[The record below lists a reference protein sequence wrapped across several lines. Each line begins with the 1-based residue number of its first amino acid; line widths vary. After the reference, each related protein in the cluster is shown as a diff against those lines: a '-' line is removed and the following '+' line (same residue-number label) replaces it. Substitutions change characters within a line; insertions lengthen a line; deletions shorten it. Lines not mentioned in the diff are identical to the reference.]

1 MEVCRKMQGD
11 RIISALIGLVGA
23 MSNNGKTERTDSVVR
38 EAFLRLTDGDSEEE
52 TVQKIHAEKF
62 AIAPDCATCL
72 NPCGNTSDCDMSQF
86 YAADA
91 KIIAAKRDLIEAIC
105 KKMSSSEII
114 PETVYQ
120 GIAYLGYD
128 LEPICDPMEMKQGFS
143 SGCHDFCSRFA
154 DGVAERFRR

>member
-62 AIAPDCATCL
+62 AIAPDCTNCL
-72 NPCGNTSDCDMSQF
+72 NPCGNTSDYDMAQF
-86 YAADA
+86 YVPHFFTPNFG
-91 KIIAAKRDLIEAIC
+91 
-105 KKMSSSEII
+105 S
-114 PETVYQ
+114 V
-120 GIAYLGYD
+120 
-128 LEPICDPMEMKQGFS
+128 S
-143 SGCHDFCSRFA
+143 SGSMESISSGSVFFPPARYCVTTQSSLETNVCRLKSPVLSR
-154 DGVAERFRR
+154 

>member
-62 AIAPDCATCL
+62 AIAPDCANCL
-72 NPCGNTSDCDMSQF
+72 NPCGNTSDYDMAQF

-91 KIIAAKRDLIEAIC
+91 KIIAAKRDLIEVIC
-105 KKMSSSEII
+105 KKIVHRSSFR
-114 PETVYQ
+114 
-120 GIAYLGYD
+120 
-128 LEPICDPMEMKQGFS
+128 KQ
-143 SGCHDFCSRFA
+143 CIRELLIWAMIWSR
-154 DGVAERFRR
+154 RLMRRYSRRLCAMI

>member
-23 MSNNGKTERTDSVVR
+23 VSNNGKTERTDSVVR

-86 YAADA
+86 YTADV

-105 KKMSSSEII
+105 KKMSSSELI
-114 PETVYQ
+114 PGNSV
-120 GIAYLGYD
+120 
-128 LEPICDPMEMKQGFS
+128 
-143 SGCHDFCSRFA
+143 SGNCLS
-154 DGVAERFRR
+154 GL

>member
-62 AIAPDCATCL
+62 AIAPDCANCL
-72 NPCGNTSDCDMSQF
+72 SPCGNTSDYDMAQF
-86 YAADA
+86 YAADV
-91 KIIAAKRDLIEAIC
+91 KVISAKRDLIETVC
-105 KKMSSSEII
+105 KKLGSSENV
-114 PETVYQ
+114 PEDVYQ

-128 LEPICDPMEMKQGFS
+128 LEPEAYTQIQQKIMC
-143 SGCHDFCSRFA
+143 
-154 DGVAERFRR
+154 

>member
-62 AIAPDCATCL
+62 ALHRTALTVSTPV
-72 NPCGNTSDCDMSQF
+72 
-86 YAADA
+86 
-91 KIIAAKRDLIEAIC
+91 AILQITIWRNFTQQ
-105 KKMSSSEII
+105 M
-114 PETVYQ
+114 
-120 GIAYLGYD
+120 
-128 LEPICDPMEMKQGFS
+128 
-143 SGCHDFCSRFA
+143 
-154 DGVAERFRR
+154 

>member
-1 MEVCRKMQGD
+1 M
-11 RIISALIGLVGA
+11 
-23 MSNNGKTERTDSVVR
+23 
-38 EAFLRLTDGDSEEE
+38 TDGDSEEE

-128 LEPICDPMEMKQGFS
+128 LEPEAYAQIQQKIMCYDLIQ
-143 SGCHDFCSRFA
+143 
-154 DGVAERFRR
+154 

>member
-62 AIAPDCATCL
+62 AIAPDCTNCL
-72 NPCGNTSDCDMSQF
+72 NPCGNTSDYDMAQF
-86 YAADA
+86 YAADV
-91 KIIAAKRDLIEAIC
+91 KIIVAKRDLIEAIC
-105 KKMSSSEII
+105 KKMSSSELI

-128 LEPICDPMEMKQGFS
+128 LEPEAYAQIQQKIMRYDLIQ
-143 SGCHDFCSRFA
+143 
-154 DGVAERFRR
+154 